1 MNANLELAEESVDL
15 SSGVLWDLV
24 LQRVQRSMDVL
35 EVPMDIALD
44 FGEAVRGI
52 SDGMRDSRNWRTAVS

>member
-24 LQRVQRSMDVL
+24 LQCFQRRMDVL

-44 FGEAVRGI
+44 FGEAVGG
-52 SDGMRDSRNWRTAVS
+52 SATE

>member
-1 MNANLELAEESVDL
+1 MDANLELGEESVDL

-24 LQRVQRSMDVL
+24 LQRVQCIMHVL

-44 FGEAVRGI
+44 FGEAVREI
-52 SDGMRDSRNWRTAVS
+52 SDGMRDSRN

>member
-1 MNANLELAEESVDL
+1 MDL

-24 LQRVQRSMDVL
+24 LQRVQCIMHVL

-44 FGEAVRGI
+44 FGEAVREI
-52 SDGMRDSRNWRTAVS
+52 SDGMRDSRN